1 MSDDGKKWYTVQV
14 RSNMENKAVESLKM
28 LIDLE
33 DMGGLLSKDDIL
45 MPTETVSEI
54 KNGKKTQRERKL
66 YPGYIFVKMKLYDDD
81 DELLEQG
88 YYFVK
93 RANGVIDF
101 MGGESARGPRPIS
114 LRQKE
119 VDEIFAQI
127 EKAKGAVRPKGSPR
141 CPSTW
146 RRKAAAG
153 AYFRE
158 SSARSTSGTA
168 ARRVFVYSLLGLE
181 KTISLNPSSTKSPF
195 SMT

>member
-1 MSDDGKKWYTVQV
+1 MFEDGKKWYTVQV

-101 MGGESARGPRPIS
+101 MGGESARGPRPIP
-114 LRQKE
+114 LRKRE

-127 EKAKGAVRPKGSPR
+127 EKAKGAVRPKVDFNIGEHIKITDGPFLNL
-141 CPSTW
+141 TGVVEEVDAEKGKL
-146 RRKAAAG
+146 KASVSIFGRFTPVELEFNQAAK
-153 AYFRE
+153 
-158 SSARSTSGTA
+158 
-168 ARRVFVYSLLGLE
+168 LE
-181 KTISLNPSSTKSPF
+181 E
-195 SMT
+195 